1 MCATLGFLDYSAR
14 TPFSDAKINLRL
26 FALLRE
32 QTGVDRESL
41 ETSAQSVSA
50 LRTSWFSVAEPGRVC
65 RIRSV
70 QGSHQ
75 PDPGGEDHAIQDGDE
90 VAFFP
95 PVTGG

>member
-1 MCATLGFLDYSAR
+1 M
-14 TPFSDAKINLRL
+14 PKINLRL

-41 ETSAQSVSA
+41 QTSAQSVAA
-50 LRTSWFSVAEPGRVC
+50 LRAEL
-65 RIRSV
+65 V
-70 QGSHQ
+70 QRGGAWASLQ
-75 PDPGGEDHAIQDGDE
+75 ESARFKAAINQTLAGEDHALQDGDE

>member
-1 MCATLGFLDYSAR
+1 M
-14 TPFSDAKINLRL
+14 PKINLRL

-41 ETSAQSVSA
+41 QTPAQTVSA
-50 LRTSWFSVAEPGRVC
+50 LRTELVGRGGAWSSLQDANRIKAAVNQTLVAEDQALR
-65 RIRSV
+65 
-70 QGSHQ
+70 
-75 PDPGGEDHAIQDGDE
+75 DGDE

>member
-1 MCATLGFLDYSAR
+1 M
-14 TPFSDAKINLRL
+14 PKINLRL

-41 ETSAQSVSA
+41 QTPAQTVSA
-50 LRTSWFSVAEPGRVC
+50 LRTELVGRGGAWSSLQDANRIKAAVNQTLVAEDQAL
-65 RIRSV
+65 SN
-70 QGSHQ
+70 
-75 PDPGGEDHAIQDGDE
+75 GDE

>member
-1 MCATLGFLDYSAR
+1 MPT
-14 TPFSDAKINLRL
+14 INLRL

-41 ETSAQSVSA
+41 QTPAQSVSA
-50 LRTSWFSVAEPGRVC
+50 LRAELVTRGGPWASLQESARIKVA
-65 RIRSV
+65 IN
-70 QGSHQ
+70 QTLAH
-75 PDPGGEDHAIQDGDE
+75 EDHPIRDGDE

>member
-1 MCATLGFLDYSAR
+1 M
-14 TPFSDAKINLRL
+14 PKINLRL

-41 ETSAQSVSA
+41 QTPAQTVSA
-50 LRTSWFSVAEPGRVC
+50 LRAELVGRGGAWSSLQDANRIKAAVNQTLVAEDQAL
-65 RIRSV
+65 S
-70 QGSHQ
+70 
-75 PDPGGEDHAIQDGDE
+75 DGDE

>member
-1 MCATLGFLDYSAR
+1 MPT
-14 TPFSDAKINLRL
+14 INLRL

-41 ETSAQSVSA
+41 QTPAQSVA
-50 LRTSWFSVAEPGRVC
+50 VLRAELVGRGGAWSNLQDSN
-65 RIRSV
+65 RIKAAVNQSLAA
-70 QGSHQ
+70 
-75 PDPGGEDHAIQDGDE
+75 EDHPIQDGDE